1 MLGTQGLKAGSGR
14 AGASGFSRRR
24 PLLLLQPGS
33 LAGWAVGMCVCPGA
47 AGAGTWHADRPQ
59 SFAGWELCS
68 RVSTERRT
76 TECQSW
82 KAAEAG
88 ESTFSLSHRALRPR
102 REGSHRAQQRTRT
115 SVLALRLRT
124 RALGPGAPSS
134 VPQAAGSTCF
144 PAGPMAPGRR
154 QPGAWRCPGLRTGS
168 HGSSRE
174 RWRRWRERRL
184 EGGFGGQGVKSR
196 GASEATRVATEDWA
210 SGEHWKSGPCL
221 VWTPEPGSFKNLW
234 PGPGP
239 LGLRARGGDRFR
251 DTQTE
256 VRCGELRPHAPR
268 PLRQGRGFLGSGRCS
283 AESLALSP
291 HGTDAIPELGRR
303 TRLRGT
309 LLPVLAGPRC
319 PCRSPPDRQCGIQR
333 FQWPYER

>member
-124 RALGPGAPSS
+124 QALGPGAPSS
-134 VPQAAGSTCF
+134 SPRLLGAPAFQRGLWP
-144 PAGPMAPGRR
+144 PAGGSQGPGGAPGFE
-154 QPGAWRCPGLRTGS
+154 QGVMGALGRGGGDGGREGLRGGS
-168 HGSSRE
+168 E
-174 RWRRWRERRL
+174 
-184 EGGFGGQGVKSR
+184 VK
-196 GASEATRVATEDWA
+196 G
-210 SGEHWKSGPCL
+210 
-221 VWTPEPGSFKNLW
+221 
-234 PGPGP
+234 
-239 LGLRARGGDRFR
+239 
-251 DTQTE
+251 
-256 VRCGELRPHAPR
+256 
-268 PLRQGRGFLGSGRCS
+268 
-283 AESLALSP
+283 
-291 HGTDAIPELGRR
+291 
-303 TRLRGT
+303 
-309 LLPVLAGPRC
+309 
-319 PCRSPPDRQCGIQR
+319 
-333 FQWPYER
+333 

>member
-1 MLGTQGLKAGSGR
+1 
-14 AGASGFSRRR
+14 
-24 PLLLLQPGS
+24 
-33 LAGWAVGMCVCPGA
+33 
-47 AGAGTWHADRPQ
+47 
-59 SFAGWELCS
+59 
-68 RVSTERRT
+68 
-76 TECQSW
+76 
-82 KAAEAG
+82 
-88 ESTFSLSHRALRPR
+88 
-102 REGSHRAQQRTRT
+102 
-115 SVLALRLRT
+115 
-124 RALGPGAPSS
+124 
-134 VPQAAGSTCF
+134 
-144 PAGPMAPGRR
+144 MAPGRR

-309 LLPVLAGPRC
+309 LLPVLAVLAGPHLTGSAGYSGSSGPMRGEVLLPTVSGYENHLESCPNGPCHEEWPPGMGVQLPWGLCLFPVSTSLPSPASGSPLGRPWTRC
-319 PCRSPPDRQCGIQR
+319 SLPGPPGTPLPRPPLPARLPGQ
-333 FQWPYER
+333 PPAPSTP